1 MITLW
6 YDDIEKNNCFY
17 KNFDYVYENK
27 NIQEDLNANS
37 IPFQIK
43 TTNQKLNKNNCN
55 IYPVELNY
63 TEHNF
68 NIFSSIP
75 TSTKRLF
82 NNGLKLLLYYP
93 TEGQNLEE
101 WFYNLYLSLQAE
113 DILTSNIFFVSANLD
128 IEQEYRKFLDVWK
141 IEDFCTPYYLEYW
154 SKFLFSKNTSYNTVH
169 QTSKEKDFL
178 FYNGKLRAA
187 RLLAVSKLYNEKI
200 LDKGLVSFTST
211 NYTGKEYNNLQSCVN
226 TLKKYN
232 ACYDYVLDYIDNFQP
247 LFLDLQPN
255 DYVQE
260 NIYTNIITNIIEHYQ
275 NTYFS
280 IVSETSVTSRFISE
294 KTFKP
299 IFNGHPFIIIG
310 APKMLQAI
318 RNFGY
323 YTFPELFNESY
334 DEEFDAVKRIHMVIS
349 EVKKFCLLDNREKI
363 KRIKHVED
371 KLIYN
376 QNLFINSAKETKEF
390 DLLFRKINES

>member
-6 YDDIEKNNCFY
+6 YDDIGKNNCFY

-27 NIQEDLNANS
+27 NIQEDLHANS
-37 IPFQIK
+37 ISFRIK
-43 TTNQKLNKNNCN
+43 TTNQKLDKNDCN

-75 TSTKRLF
+75 FITKELF

-93 TEGQNLEE
+93 TEGQNLDE
-101 WFYNLYLSLQAE
+101 WFLNLYTSLKDE
-113 DILTSNIFFVSANLD
+113 DILTSNIFFVSANYD
-128 IEQEYRKFLDVWK
+128 IEEEYKKFLDVRK
-141 IEDFCTPYYLEYW
+141 INDFCTPYYLEYW
-154 SKFLFSKNTSYNTVH
+154 SKFLFNKNTSYNNTH
-169 QTSKEKDFL
+169 QVIKEKDFL

-187 RLLAVSKLYNEKI
+187 RLLAVSKLFNEKI
-200 LDKGLVSFTST
+200 LDKGLISFTST
-211 NYTGKEYNNLQSCVN
+211 NYTGKEYNSLQSCIN
-226 TLKKYN
+226 TLKNYN
-232 ACYDYVLDYIDNFQP
+232 ACYDYVLDYVNNFQP
-247 LFLDLQPN
+247 LVLDLQPN
-255 DYVQE
+255 EYAQE
-260 NIYTNIITNIIEHYQ
+260 NIDTNIIEHYQ

-299 IFNGHPFIIIG
+299 IFNRHPFIIIG

-323 YTFPELFNESY
+323 HTFPELFDESY
-334 DEEFDAVKRIHMVIS
+334 DEELDTVKRIHMVIN
-349 EVKKFCLLDNREKI
+349 EVKKFCELDTKEKI

-371 KLIYN
+371 KLKYN

-390 DLLFRKINES
+390 DLLFRRINES